1 MLTLYGPG
9 RIGKWA
15 LAAEAVWQLAPERA
29 PASRFPDRIIFYS
42 FYNQPQAALALEHI
56 ARSFSEEIKPSP
68 KEAAQ
73 QALTGRQAL
82 PILDGTAQADD
93 LRLPRT
99 FVTNVAY

>member
-1 MLTLYGPG
+1 VLTLYGPG

-73 QALTGRQAL
+73 QAL